1 MIDQIE
7 GKWFK
12 SFAAVYEHK
21 SISKA
26 AEQLGY
32 VQSTLT
38 THIQLLE
45 RACGRKLFNRLPR
58 GVEPTEAGVELS
70 HYANQFL
77 QLGEAMNEALQ
88 SHTVAKGTVKLQ
100 VLESF
105 CVSYMPSVFELFFEQ
120 FPLVQLE
127 LTTGFY
133 KDTLEA
139 LLERRI
145 HMGIVPKNPERD
157 DIDFHP
163 LIAEELIFI
172 AAPALSGQLGAVGL
186 SEERRVIGFG
196 SRCIYQS
203 LAHEAMMQ
211 EWGTQP
217 YKSLEYA
224 SLEMIKQTV
233 MSGQGIALVPKIAVE
248 AELQSGRLVRVQMKN
263 PIFVTHGIIAWKD
276 KEETAATKALK
287 QTILNRF

>member
-1 MIDQIE
+1 MFDQIE

-45 RACGRKLFNRLPR
+45 RVCGRKLFNRLPR

-88 SHTVAKGTVKLQ
+88 AHTVAKGTVKLQ

-120 FPLVQLE
+120 FPQVQLE

-145 HMGIVPKNPERD
+145 HIGIVPKNPERD

-163 LIAEELIFI
+163 LVEEELIFI
-172 AAPALSGQLGAVGL
+172 AAPALSMRVRDAGL
-186 SEERRVIGFG
+186 PADRKVIGFG

-203 LAHEAMMQ
+203 IAHEAMMQ
-211 EWGTQP
+211 EWDVHP

-233 MSGQGIALVPKIAVE
+233 MSGQGIALVPKIAVQS
-248 AELQSGRLVRVQMKN
+248 ELQSGRLDRVTMKN
-263 PIFVTHGIIAWKD
+263 NIFVTHGIISWKD
-276 KEETAATKALK
+276 KVETAAAKALK
-287 QTILNRF
+287 QTIIDRF